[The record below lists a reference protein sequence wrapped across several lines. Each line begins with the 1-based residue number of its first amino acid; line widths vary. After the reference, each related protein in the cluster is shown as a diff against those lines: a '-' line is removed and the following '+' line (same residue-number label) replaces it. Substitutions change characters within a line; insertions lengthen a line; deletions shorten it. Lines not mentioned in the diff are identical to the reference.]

1 MKRGRSKDEAAEVD
15 MRTRARL
22 HRAGIVALVTAMM
35 LSPPT
40 TALAQRAEPVT
51 GDRGTDMAVD
61 LILLRPL
68 GVVATVI
75 GTAGFLVA
83 LPFTVPTGSVG
94 DTAREWIGAPL
105 EYTFN
110 RPLGDFDH
118 CGADR
123 HPCGGGR

>member
-1 MKRGRSKDEAAEVD
+1 MNEAMEAD

-22 HRAGIVALVTAMM
+22 LKAHMVALLAAMM
-35 LSPPT
+35 LSNATP
-40 TALAQRAEPVT
+40 ALAQRAEPVT

-61 LILLRPL
+61 LILVRPL
-68 GVVATVI
+68 GIAATVI
-75 GTAGFLVA
+75 GTAGFLIA
-83 LPFTVPTGSVG
+83 LPFTVPTGSAG
-94 DTAREWIGAPL
+94 ETAREWIGAPL

>member
-1 MKRGRSKDEAAEVD
+1 

-22 HRAGIVALVTAMM
+22 HKTGIAALLTAMM
-35 LSPPT
+35 LSTAMP
-40 TALAQRAEPVT
+40 ALAQRAEPVT

-61 LILLRPL
+61 LILVRPL
-68 GVVATVI
+68 GIAATVI
-75 GTAGFLVA
+75 GTAGFLIA
-83 LPFTVPTGSVG
+83 LPFTLPTGSAG
-94 DTAREWIGAPL
+94 ETAREWIGAPL

>member
-1 MKRGRSKDEAAEVD
+1 

-22 HRAGIVALVTAMM
+22 HKTGIAALLTAMM
-35 LSPPT
+35 LSAATPAP
-40 TALAQRAEPVT
+40 AQRAEPVT

-61 LILLRPL
+61 LILVRPL
-68 GVVATVI
+68 GIAATVI
-75 GTAGFLVA
+75 GTAGFLIA
-83 LPFTVPTGSVG
+83 LPFTLPTGSAG
-94 DTAREWIGAPL
+94 ETAREWIGAPL

>member
-1 MKRGRSKDEAAEVD
+1 
-15 MRTRARL
+15 MRTQSRL
-22 HRAGIVALVTAMM
+22 QKAGIAALVAAMM
-35 LSPPT
+35 LSPATP
-40 TALAQRAEPVT
+40 ALAQRAEPVT

-61 LILLRPL
+61 LILVRPL
-68 GVVATVI
+68 GIAATVI

-94 DTAREWIGAPL
+94 ETAREWIGAPL

-110 RPLGDFDH
+110 RRLGDFDH